1 MSILLKIES
10 YCDNC
15 DLFEPKTEKT
25 ALYSTVDCEVE
36 VCNTIVTCTSRTR
49 CKELYKR
56 IKAEGGSD
64 EG

>member
-1 MSILLKIES
+1 MSILLKVES

-15 DLFEPKTEKT
+15 DLFEPRTEKMAIT
-25 ALYSTVDCEVE
+25 TITDEVK
-36 VCNTIVTCTSRTR
+36 VCNTVVTCINKTR
-49 CKELYKR
+49 CENIYKR

>member
-1 MSILLKIES
+1 MSILLKVES

-25 ALYSTVDCEVE
+25 ALYSTADELE
-36 VCNTIVTCTSRTR
+36 VCNTVVTCTSRRR

-64 EG
+64 D